1 MREGR
6 LTRERDPVESPW
18 VEPEMGKGKVCVLSG
33 IEVMG
38 RCNNN
43 NRNRENRG
51 IEKQR
56 KQGNRENR
64 EMMNK
69 VLGDKKVNAWEQRE
83 KSEKVKGVRL
93 RVRE

>member
-56 KQGNRENR
+56 KQGNDEEGVGRQE
-64 EMMNK
+64 
-69 VLGDKKVNAWEQRE
+69 
-83 KSEKVKGVRL
+83 SECMGTERK
-93 RVRE
+93 E